1 MARMKELREKISG
14 SLTGGAAPGAVVRR
28 SLLLG
33 AAATLSALPYFHFLV
48 FSASRTA
55 ARQTDPW
62 ALLAGQAS
70 LLLLVCVLSA
80 MVGLSFASRR
90 GLPGLGSPAALRE
103 EWKGLA
109 LIGAV
114 LGAASFIL
122 FDQWFARVSPAAYPR
137 SPLVLLSIPFKTA
150 LTEEIILRLCMV
162 TVAAGVFRRNWAGVL
177 VIALLAPLLGFKS
190 LRFLGLENLSG
201 ALIAV
206 QLLLSLLSNLV
217 LGAVFVSRGLLS
229 CLVVKFAFGLKYLA
243 VARLVL

>member
-1 MARMKELREKISG
+1 MKELREKLSG
-14 SLTGGAAPGAVVRR
+14 SLTGGAAPGTVVRR

-48 FSASRTA
+48 FSAPRTGA
-55 ARQTDPW
+55 GVTDSW

-90 GLPGLGSPAALRE
+90 DLPGLGDPVRLRE

-114 LGAASFIL
+114 LGAVSFIL
-122 FDQWFARVSPAAYPR
+122 FDQWFARISPGAYPQG
-137 SPLVLLSIPFKTA
+137 PVVLLSIPFKTA

-162 TVAAGVFRRNWAGVL
+162 TIAVGVFRRNWAGVL

-190 LRFLGLENLSG
+190 LRFLGLENVST

-206 QLLLSLLSNLV
+206 QLLLSLLSNLI

-229 CLVVKFAFGLKYLA
+229 CLVVKFVFGLKYPA
-243 VARLVL
+243 VAWLVL